1 MKWSVIL
8 RFLIIGLLWAGVCG
22 VLVARMIATDTP
34 VNLITLFPVIASGVC
49 IFVPLYKKYIKN
61 DNQRKSNR

>member
-1 MKWSVIL
+1 MKCRVPI
-8 RFLIIGLLWAGVCG
+8 
-22 VLVARMIATDTP
+22 ARMTATDTP
-34 VNLITLFPVIASGVC
+34 VNLVTLFPVIASGVC